1 MIPDVRTGKSDSSTR
16 QENAR
21 IVTSRQQQGD
31 ARMIRKFMAT
41 AALGAL
47 VVSGS
52 AQAID
57 PTVKSS
63 AQTTPAVQTT
73 TAADTGSEPR
83 RGGLLGGIFG
93 CDASGNKQTIGTV
106 AGGALGAVLGNR
118 IAGSGSR
125 TLGTVI
131 GGALG
136 AAGGSLLGCKLQ
148 KNDRDRAERAA
159 EKAVQTGQSQEW
171 KNEDTGASGRVDVAN
186 AGGIAFGDL
195 KFADGVEPA
204 SGYTKVGDS
213 FMATAS
219 ANIRSAPGTGS
230 AVLGKLA
237 TGQRVWV
244 PAAVKGQ
251 PWMLISDG
259 GVGQGYVSAPLLKRA
274 TNVAASNCKM
284 VTQTVAVPGEAEQ
297 AETYHAC
304 KGKDGQWTMTRV

>member
-1 MIPDVRTGKSDSSTR
+1 
-16 QENAR
+16 
-21 IVTSRQQQGD
+21 
-31 ARMIRKFMAT
+31 MIRNLMAT

-47 VVSGS
+47 VMSGS

-57 PTVKSS
+57 PTVKPA

-73 TAADTGSEPR
+73 TAADTGSSEPR

-136 AAGGSLLGCKLQ
+136 AVGGSLLGCKLQ

-159 EKAVQTGQSQEW
+159 EKAVQTGQSQDW
-171 KNEDTGASGRVDVAN
+171 KNEET
-186 AGGIAFGDL
+186 
-195 KFADGVEPA
+195 GVEPA
-204 SGYTKVGDS
+204 SGYTKVADS
-213 FMATAS
+213 FTTTGS
-219 ANIRSAPGTGS
+219 ANIRSAPGTG
-230 AVLGKLA
+230 ATVLGKLA
-237 TGQRVWV
+237 AGQRVWV

-274 TNVAASNCKM
+274 TNVAAANCKM
-284 VTQTVAVPGEAEQ
+284 VTQTVSVPGEAEQ